1 MAYRG
6 KRSAQEEYEQTIK
19 WHQGLAGNVMLQES
33 AFAMLGDAIMIEELI
48 CDYAPGRIPPK
59 VHKVL
64 NGLWKQFRYSFR
76 KTLSISEQ
84 DIPYEDQETLEKIK
98 SLLDKPYGSY
108 DFRQLTRAA
117 HDYFGILRRM
127 RLILISFEH
136 EEMSSEAKF
145 NKP

>member
-6 KRSAQEEYEQTIK
+6 KRNAQDDYEQTIK
-19 WHQGLAGNVMLQES
+19 WHQGLSGNVLLQES
-33 AFAMLGDAIMIEELI
+33 AFAMLSDAIMIEELI
-48 CDYAPGRIPPK
+48 CDYSPGRIPPK

-64 NGLWKQFRYSFR
+64 NGLWKQFRYNFR
-76 KTLSISEQ
+76 KTLSISEEDIPELDREFLQ
-84 DIPYEDQETLEKIK
+84 DIKKLM
-98 SLLDKPYGSY
+98 DKPYGSY
-108 DFRQLTRAA
+108 DFRKLTQAA